1 MRRAILLACAGVMAL
16 SACGQ
21 ATDEVSGED
30 TYQSRTENAVAP
42 VPPQPAAEAAAP
54 APKLQVRAPVSPAQR
69 MEEAVERINANAERE
84 ARVAPP
90 PVPTI
95 RAEPVMPVARIAYAF
110 TYALAIPKERGAQLM
125 SEHEYACVSAGPELC
140 QVVSAEAD
148 WTSGRIG
155 GHLELR
161 GQPDWI
167 NRFRAKLALDAA
179 NAGGRMDEART
190 EGEDVTRGMDE
201 AATGAAT
208 TATLADRIN
217 TLQQRQGA
225 TMAQRMQ
232 IERELAELYRLQN
245 AQEINLRE
253 LNSRVQS
260 ARLTIDYRENGMM
273 AASSPTRPVAKAL
286 QNAMHLSMGMLAAL
300 ITVGSLLAPIGLVG
314 GAIWWIVRRLR
325 RRTPVPA

>member
-1 MRRAILLACAGVMAL
+1 MRKAILLACAGAMAL

-21 ATDEVSGED
+21 ATDGGSGENG
-30 TYQSRTENAVAP
+30 YQSRTDNAVAP
-42 VPPQPAAEAAAP
+42 EPPQPAGVAAPP
-54 APKLQVRAPVSPAQR
+54 APKLQVRAPARR
-69 MEEAVERINANAERE
+69 MEEAIERINANAERE
-84 ARVAPP
+84 APVAPP
-90 PVPTI
+90 PIAAI

-125 SEHEYACVSAGPELC
+125 SEHEYTCVSAGPELC

-190 EGEDVTRGMDE
+190 QGEDVTRGMDE

-208 TATLADRIN
+208 TATLADRISD
-217 TLQQRQGA
+217 LQQRQGA

-245 AQEINLRE
+245 AQEIALRE

-260 ARLTIDYRENGMM
+260 ARLTIDYRENGVM

-286 QNAMHLSMGMLAAL
+286 ENAMHLSMGMLAAL
-300 ITVGSLLAPIGLVG
+300 ITVSSLLAPIGLVG
-314 GAIWWIVRRLR
+314 GAVWWIVRRLR